1 MDFLLQQS
9 VNGLAL
15 GSVLALYSL
24 GFSLVLANL
33 KVFHLAHAAVF
44 TWGAVAAWQMVNVW
58 QWPTPLGFAVAIVLA
73 GLLNTLAYFVVIRHL
88 QRRKNLQLAAFI
100 SSLGG
105 LIVLTELAL
114 LFLDHTTVRL
124 PPDTVPGFF
133 WDVAGIRIA
142 SIHLVMMATALVLF
156 LILRWMM
163 DTTELGREVKAA
175 AFDREV
181 AEMLGVNTELISAVV
196 FFISGCLAAVGA
208 ILVSLA
214 FNVINAEMGSAYL
227 VIAFAVLV
235 IGGFGSVR
243 GAYVAGLIVGLAS
256 AYTTAY
262 LTSSY
267 REAVI
272 FLFLLLFLVFRPTG
286 LFNVADTSGRA

>member
-1 MDFLLQQS
+1 MQFFLQQTL
-9 VNGLAL
+9 NGLAL

-44 TWGAVAAWQMVNVW
+44 TWGAIFAWQLVANW
-58 QWPTPLGFAVAIVLA
+58 QWPTVPGFLVAILLS
-73 GLLNTLAYFVVIRHL
+73 GLLNTLTYFVVIRHL

-114 LFLDHTTVRL
+114 LFLDHATVRL
-124 PPDTVPGFF
+124 PPDTVPRLNLDLGG
-133 WDVAGIRIA
+133 VRVSGITLLMIT
-142 SIHLVMMATALVLF
+142 SALVLF
-156 LILRWMM
+156 LLLQWLVER
-163 DTTELGREVKAA
+163 TELGRELVAA
-175 AFDREV
+175 AHDREV
-181 AEMLGVNTELISAVV
+181 AEMLGVNTEVISATV

-208 ILVSLA
+208 ILVALA
-214 FNVINAEMGSAYL
+214 FNVVNSEIGSAFL

-235 IGGFGSVR
+235 IGGFGSIK
-243 GAYVAGLIVGLAS
+243 GAYVGGLLVGVSS
-256 AYTTAY
+256 AWTTAY

-267 REAVI
+267 REAI
-272 FLFLLLFLVFRPTG
+272 IFLLLLGFLLLRPTG
-286 LFNVADTSGRA
+286 LFAAADTTKRA